1 MVDANA
7 VTAEERLFSLVLALI
22 ATPSGLTKDE
32 ILSTVQG
39 YRAEWAAS
47 SDHATLERKFERDK
61 NGLRELGV
69 PVETVEDVVDPQN
82 NQILRYR
89 IPRAAYDLPSDV
101 TFSPKE
107 IAMLNLAAM
116 AWQEGSLSAES
127 RRALLKLASL
137 GVAAEEPLI
146 GYAPRIRARDRAFE
160 PLSAAVMDRAVVR
173 FSYLKPG
180 ASEAEQR
187 LAQPLALVQHR
198 GRWHV
203 YAMDLDREA
212 TRTFLMSRIVGKV
225 ERAPVKGQD
234 YGSGHHA
241 QALAELD
248 ELWLSNHATL
258 KVEPGSDAALR
269 LGRQAATVQGD
280 VIDLHYTDTAVLADE
295 LAGFGPEVEVL
306 GPPRLRDAV
315 QQRLRIVAEMHSGVA
330 RAASEAAARET
341 GAEAAT
347 DG

>member
-1 MVDANA
+1 MADANA

-22 ATPSGLTKDE
+22 ATPFGLTKDE

-47 SDHATLERKFERDK
+47 SDHTSLERKFERDK
-61 NGLRELGV
+61 NGLRELGI

-101 TFSPKE
+101 SFSPKE
-107 IAMLNLAAM
+107 IALLNLAAM
-116 AWQEGSLSAES
+116 AWQEGSLGSES

-137 GVAAEEPLI
+137 GVAAEDPLI
-146 GYAPRIRARDRAFE
+146 GYAPRIRVRDRAFE

-180 ASEAEQR
+180 ALEAQQR
-187 LAQPLALVQHR
+187 LVQPLALVQHH

-212 TRTFLMSRIVGKV
+212 TRTFLMSRIVGGI
-225 ERAPVKGQD
+225 ERTTVKGRD

-248 ELWLSNHATL
+248 QLWLSNRAEL
-258 KVEPGSDAALR
+258 RIEPGSDAALR
-269 LGRQAATVQGD
+269 LGRQAAQVRGD

-306 GPPRLRDAV
+306 HPTRLREAV
-315 QQRLRIVAEMHSGVA
+315 QQRLRAVAEVHTGA
-330 RAASEAAARET
+330 APAASDPVAPPTRLQ
-341 GAEAAT
+341 AAT